1 MALIEPHTVVIT
13 ANAWRPNGRAAACVF
28 VSSSAIESAGTATW
42 PESTAA
48 RYALYRTPLP
58 RRTVPLSVSSQ
69 VRNRYTSPDLRWA
82 FKTGAPGV
90 GAGTRA
96 GSCSAGFS
104 SAWPH
109 AAPRRQPLNRRTLST
124 RQVMRGKVKQR
135 SRARPRVE
143 DPLPLPR
150 GHHVPIDHVAHDARD
165 GGVPARLGREPALPL
180 DLVEGRG
187 ERLAVE
193 PPRRA
198 PQALCRHA
206 PAQHRGSG
214 EQPLR
219 VRAQTPEAHANRGDD
234 RVGALPRRRLVE
246 RLERLGPRAAALLAE
261 VEAPGDRVQQLDRQ
275 QRNAGRVGGDPPGD
289 AIELDIAVAWQ
300 RPARQGAEGVVA

>member
-1 MALIEPHTVVIT
+1 MTLMDPHTVVIT
-13 ANAWRPNGRAAACVF
+13 ASAWRPNGCAAPCVF

-48 RYALYRTPLP
+48 RYASYRTPLP
-58 RRTVPLSVSSQ
+58 RSTVPLSVSSQ
-69 VRNRYTSPDLRWA
+69 LRNRYTAPDFRWA
-82 FKTGAPGV
+82 FKSGASRV
-90 GAGTRA
+90 GSGTRA

-124 RQVMRGKVKQR
+124 RQAMRGRVKQR
-135 SRARPRVE
+135 SRARPRVANA
-143 DPLPLPR
+143 LPLPR

-165 GGVPARLGREPALPL
+165 GGVPPRLGREPALPL
-180 DLVEGRG
+180 ELVERSS

-198 PQALCRHA
+198 PQALGRHA
-206 PAQHRGSG
+206 PAQHRGGG

-234 RVGALPRRRLVE
+234 RVGELPRQRLVE
-246 RLERLGPRAAALLAE
+246 RLERLGPRPAPPLPGVA
-261 VEAPGDRVQQLDRQ
+261 APGDRLHQL
-275 QRNAGRVGGDPPGD
+275 P
-289 AIELDIAVAWQ
+289 
-300 RPARQGAEGVVA
+300 